1 MSTESVEAPVAT
13 ARRGRRGYAVRGIAW
28 ALVAM
33 CVVLLGTVLVAGE
46 RPTSY
51 AELRAAVADGRVDEI
66 RVEGGLSGQVQG
78 AAGATVHWRD
88 GLMGRVT
95 SVTEATSRR
104 DARSAGMDKPVLEG
118 RVDDKLTELDPG
130 LRSTRASDWSSYN
143 EIGPWHIPQWTGG
156 ASVVLYLGVLGL
168 LVGGPKP
175 WRATRWAWFWLLG
188 SVPLVGPLA
197 FLVLGGSTSVLPPA
211 RPERRL
217 TGGWAFLLT
226 VAIHAAAGSV
236 LAALL

>member
-1 MSTESVEAPVAT
+1 MSVEAVAAPAEVGPLRLRDHAT
-13 ARRGRRGYAVRGIAW
+13 RGVAW
-28 ALVAM
+28 ALVVM
-33 CVVLLGTVLVAGE
+33 CAVLLGTILVAGE

-78 AAGATVHWRD
+78 AAGVTVHWRD

-95 SVTEATSRR
+95 SVTESTSRR
-104 DARSAGMDKPVLEG
+104 DARLAGMTTPVLDG
-118 RVDDKLTELDPG
+118 RVDDKLSELDPG
-130 LRSTRASDWSSYN
+130 LRSTRSSDWSAYN
-143 EIGPWHIPQWTGG
+143 QIGPWRVPQWTSA
-156 ASVVLYLGVLGL
+156 ASVVFYLGVLGL

-188 SVPLVGPLA
+188 SVPLVGALA
-197 FLVLGGSTSVLPPA
+197 FLLLGGSTSVLPPA

-226 VAIHAAAGSV
+226 VVVATII
-236 LAALL
+236 

>member
-1 MSTESVEAPVAT
+1 MSTDSVEAPVAS
-13 ARRGRRGYAVRGIAW
+13 ARPRQRDYAVRCVAW
-28 ALVAM
+28 VLVAM
-33 CVVLLGTVLVAGE
+33 CVVLLGTILVAGE

-66 RVEGGLSGQVQG
+66 RVEGGLSGQVLG

-104 DARSAGMDKPVLEG
+104 DARLAGMTGPVLEG

-130 LRSTRASDWSSYN
+130 LRSTRSGDWSSYN
-143 EIGPWHIPQWTGG
+143 EIGPWRVPQWTSA
-156 ASVVLYLGVLGL
+156 ASVVLYLGVLCL

-188 SVPLVGPLA
+188 SVPFVGALA
-197 FLVLGGSTSVLPPA
+197 FLLLGGSTSVLPPA

-226 VAIHAAAGSV
+226 VVVASIF
-236 LAALL
+236 